1 METSPPVK
9 GSLSGR
15 VTLPCHFP
23 TLPTLPPNH
32 NTSEFLRIKW
42 SKMEVDKNGKDIKE
56 TTVLVAQDGNIK
68 IGQDYKGRV
77 SVLTHP
83 EDVGDASL
91 TMVKLRASDAG
102 VYRCDVMYGIEDTQD
117 TMSLAVDG
125 KAFRF
130 LRKVVARYPGKQC
143 GPVLKQISCSA
154 SEQMENHQSK
164 NLCFS
169 LKPNL
174 IKNK

>member
-1 METSPPVK
+1 MEKSAPVK
-9 GSLSGR
+9 GSLSGK
-15 VTLPCHFP
+15 VSLPCHFS
-23 TLPTLPPNH
+23 TMPTLPPNY

-56 TTVLVAQDGNIK
+56 TTVLVAQNGNIK

-130 LRKVVARYPGKQC
+130 VGKVGKKC
-143 GPVLKQISCSA
+143 GLVRDDISCSEY
-154 SEQMENHQSK
+154 EQVGNTSIQESLFFLENKLTLTH
-164 NLCFS
+164 
-169 LKPNL
+169 
-174 IKNK
+174 